1 MLEIA
6 TQFKKNKLKLT
17 PQRLA
22 ILNFLRNTK
31 SHPSAHEI
39 YESIY
44 PTFPTIS
51 LATIYKTLKTLA
63 QVKLINELNLGEGN
77 FRYDGKTYTH
87 SHFYCNKCNKIEDIE
102 IHSLPLPSIKN
113 ALERDTKNKIDSYEM
128 YLFGV
133 CEECLLRENKL

>member
-44 PTFPTIS
+44 SSFPTIS
-51 LATIYKTLKTLA
+51 LATVYKTLKTLA
-63 QVKLINELNLGEGN
+63 EVKLINELNLGEGN
-77 FRYDGKTYTH
+77 FRYDGRTHEH
-87 SHFYCNKCNKIEDIE
+87 SHFYCSKCNKIEDIE
-102 IHSLPLPSIKN
+102 TYSLSSIKDIIIG
-113 ALERDTKNKIDSYEM
+113 DTKNKIDSYEM

-133 CEECLLRENKL
+133 CEKCLQRKNKFS